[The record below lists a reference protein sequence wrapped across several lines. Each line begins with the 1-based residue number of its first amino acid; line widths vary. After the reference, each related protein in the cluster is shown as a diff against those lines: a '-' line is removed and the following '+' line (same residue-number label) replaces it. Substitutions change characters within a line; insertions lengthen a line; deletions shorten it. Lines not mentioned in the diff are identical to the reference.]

1 MINLAT
7 IAQKY
12 QEMFEQ
18 RYSKKLQAK
27 HYRALKQIIACHTP
41 AAGAMLYHCDDCHED
56 KTLLPSCGHRH
67 CPACQHK
74 SNSHWLAMQQQKLL
88 PLDYYLATFTLPAQ
102 LRPFIWTHQ
111 KWAYQAMFMAAKE
124 TLNEFFKNDKKLGE
138 CNGLVAVLHTHS
150 RKLDFHPH
158 VHFIVP
164 AGGLS
169 KNKMCWHANNSK
181 FLFVADNLAKVFRGK
196 FIAMMKAASYY
207 LPNKTPKEWNADC
220 EYVGKG
226 NEALTYLARYLYRG
240 VISENNILALNND
253 EVTFQYKPSKSK
265 TFKTITEHACKF
277 LWRIIQHVL
286 PKGFRRARNYGFLH
300 GNAKA
305 TLKRLQLQLKVNL
318 PPLQPVIKKPVCCD
332 KCHQPMAL
340 YLMRIAN
347 RVILGG
353 TR

>member
-7 IAQKY
+7 IANKY
-12 QEMFEQ
+12 QVMFEQ
-18 RYSKKLQAK
+18 RYGKKLQAK
-27 HYRALKQIIACHTP
+27 HYRALKQIIVCHTP
-41 AAGAMLYHCDDCHED
+41 AAGAMLYHCDDCYED

-88 PLDYYLATFTLPAQ
+88 PLDYYLATFTLPGH
-102 LRPFIWTHQ
+102 LRPFVWTHQ
-111 KWAYQAMFMAAKE
+111 KWAYQAMFIAAKE
-124 TLNEFFKNDKKLGE
+124 TLNDFFKNDKKLGE

-196 FIAMMKAASYY
+196 FIAMMKEASYY
-207 LPNKTPKEWNADC
+207 LPRKTPTEWNADC

-240 VISENNILALNND
+240 VISENNILALEND
-253 EVTFQYKPSKSK
+253 EVTFQYKDSKSK
-265 TFKTITEHACKF
+265 TFKTITEHACQF
-277 LWRIIQHVL
+277 LWRVIQHVL

-305 TLKRLQLQLKVNL
+305 TLKRLQLQLKVSL
-318 PPLQPVIKKPVCCD
+318 PPLRAVTKRPVCCD
-332 KCHQPMAL
+332 KCHQPMEL

-347 RVILGG
+347 RIILGG

>member
-7 IAQKY
+7 IANKY
-12 QEMFEQ
+12 HVMFEK

-27 HYRALKQIIACHTP
+27 HHYALKQIIACHTP
-41 AAGAMLYHCDDCHED
+41 AAGEMLYHCDDCYED

-74 SNSHWLAMQQQKLL
+74 CNSHWLAMQQQKLL

-102 LRPFIWTHQ
+102 LRPFVWAHQ
-111 KWAYQAMFMAAKE
+111 KWAYQAMFLAAKQ
-124 TLNEFFKNDKKLGE
+124 TLDEFFKNDKELGE
-138 CNGLVAVLHTHS
+138 CNGLVAVLHTYS
-150 RKLDFHPH
+150 RQLNFHPH

-169 KNKMCWHANNSK
+169 KNKMCWLTK
-181 FLFVADNLAKVFRGK
+181 TGKYLFTADNLAKVFRGK
-196 FIAMMKAASYY
+196 FIAMMVAASYY
-207 LPNKTPKEWNADC
+207 LPSKTPTQWNADC
-220 EYVGKG
+220 DYVGKG

-240 VISENNILALNND
+240 VISENNILKLKND
-253 EVTFQYKPSKSK
+253 EVTFQYKDSKSK
-265 TFKTITEHACKF
+265 TFKTITEHACQF
-277 LWRIIQHVL
+277 LWRVIQHVL

-305 TLKRLQLQLKVNL
+305 TLTRLQLQLKAIL
-318 PPLQPVIKKPVCCD
+318 PPLQPVSKKPVCCN
-332 KCHQPMAL
+332 KCHQPMML
-340 YLMRIAN
+340 YLMRIGN
-347 RVILGG
+347 KIILGG

>member
-1 MINLAT
+1 
-7 IAQKY
+7 
-12 QEMFEQ
+12 
-18 RYSKKLQAK
+18 
-27 HYRALKQIIACHTP
+27 
-41 AAGAMLYHCDDCHED
+41 
-56 KTLLPSCGHRH
+56 
-67 CPACQHK
+67 
-74 SNSHWLAMQQQKLL
+74 
-88 PLDYYLATFTLPAQ
+88 
-102 LRPFIWTHQ
+102 
-111 KWAYQAMFMAAKE
+111 
-124 TLNEFFKNDKKLGE
+124 
-138 CNGLVAVLHTHS
+138 
-150 RKLDFHPH
+150 
-158 VHFIVP
+158 
-164 AGGLS
+164 
-169 KNKMCWHANNSK
+169 MCWHANNSK

-207 LPNKTPKEWNADC
+207 LPRKTPTQWNADC

-253 EVTFQYKPSKSK
+253 EVTFEYKPSKSK

-277 LWRIIQHVL
+277 LWRIMQHVL

-305 TLKRLQLQLKVNL
+305 TLKRLQLQLKVTL
-318 PPLQPVIKKPVCCD
+318 QPLQPVIKKQVCCD

-347 RVILGG
+347 RIILGG